1 MLSFKKV
8 KHLKNYKDKNIL
20 TKTLFFLQLELCK
33 KIFSKTLILFEIMSV
48 LRLINHPVYL
58 YINIKY

>member
-8 KHLKNYKDKNIL
+8 KNLKNYKDEKYLKNL
-20 TKTLFFLQLELCK
+20 YFNKNVVFLQVETME

-48 LRLINHPVYL
+48 LRLINHPV
-58 YINIKY
+58 